1 MTCSGQS
8 SVVPTGARA
17 RSSRPARKLTL
28 AALVLAVATFVSL
41 VFALRG
47 NALAQGSNT
56 DERQDAEATLSA
68 LSLSGIT
75 LAFASETE
83 TYAVDAPVEVAVTTV
98 SATASHNGA
107 SVEITP
113 VDDDGDAD
121 NGHQVRLAVGENTIE
136 VLVTAQDGMTEKT
149 YTVTVN
155 RAQRW
160 SAARAREWGE
170 EHGWLVGA
178 NYIPRYAINQLE
190 HWQADTFDIDTI
202 DEELGWA
209 ADLGMNVMRVY
220 LHDLLYRKDSEGL
233 LDRVGQYLTVSDS
246 HDIATILVL
255 LDDVWNPD
263 PQSGTQPAP
272 TPGVHNS
279 GWVQSP
285 GRAILGDLEAH
296 DSLKPYVEG
305 VIAHFDGDE
314 RVIAFEL
321 YNEPG
326 NRHPN
331 WELPNKATYSLAL
344 LQKAFQWARAANP
357 AQPVFNSGWHSG
369 TWLNASGEFVGWD
382 NLDEID
388 RFAFEH
394 SDIIGFHGYS
404 GIRTFRAVT
413 EVLSGLFD
421 RPVIATE
428 YMARPYNTF
437 ERMLPILKE
446 HGVGAIN
453 WGLVSGKSQTIYPW
467 STWTTPNPGE
477 PDPWFHDVLKP
488 NCVPYDPDEAALI
501 RQLTGTTSG
510 NQLPAFDDGASASR
524 SMAEN
529 PAKVKGVGAAVSAR
543 DADGGTLVYTLE
555 GADADSFGVVGTSGQ
570 LTTKAGVAYD
580 YEAKSSYSVRIRVE
594 DGQCGAATIGVTVTV
609 VDVDEPADISL
620 SASGGVTA
628 TNNALAV
635 DENHN
640 GTLAAF
646 SASDPE
652 NKSGLTY
659 EWSVGGADRFDFAVT
674 DAGVL
679 SFAAVPDY
687 ERPADSG
694 GNNVYDITVSA
705 RDSDNNT
712 GTIPVTVTVD
722 PVNERPAIVG
732 DAAASI
738 EEEGGLLVGTYR
750 ASDPESAT
758 VAWQPLAGADRDR
771 FEFTASN
778 GRLVFEAAPDYED
791 ATDIGGD
798 NVYDVTLGVSAGGQT
813 ATLDVAV
820 TVTNKEEGGA
830 VGLSSPQPQAD
841 ADFTATLS
849 DPDIVVSTD
858 WVWERSTSRSGPWT
872 AVSGAASGVTTSV
885 YRPVAGDVGY
895 FLRVSAAY
903 TDGHGPN
910 KSRALVSANSVRAA
924 PVANTAPSFDE
935 SAPTRR
941 VAENALARA
950 VVGAAVTAT
959 DTDSGDVVAYELSG
973 SDLFT
978 IDSNSGQIRVVA
990 TESLDHETAPSHS
1003 VIVKAGD
1010 TSNASDSVTV
1020 VIEVT
1025 DVNERPDAVADTGT
1039 VREDG
1044 AVIID
1049 VLANDMDPE
1058 DDRSAL
1064 TLRVTTSA
1072 RRGRATVNEPANVG
1086 ERRTI
1091 TYTPRADYHGSDS
1104 FTYEVRDAGS
1114 PSLSS
1119 TATLSVE
1126 VDAVNDPPTFKTAA
1140 PTRSVSESATGG
1152 GKVGAPVTATDVDNN
1167 DTLTYSLT
1175 GSEARF
1181 FAISARSGQITVA
1194 DRVTFDIATKDTYTV
1209 TVAAEDSDRDR
1220 ATVEVT
1226 ITVTSGPTRPPI
1238 TGGGGGGGG
1247 GGPPVV
1253 VVIEGASFAAVDIET
1268 VFTAAVSDDT
1278 TISALS
1284 WTVGGPDGFTA
1295 TSNAERFSFAAPAGG
1310 TYTISVT
1317 VDDTAR
1323 RTLTGRVTL
1332 TVFGDIT
1339 AHQFADEILWFAESG
1354 ITRGCAAHSYCPT
1367 NPVTRAQMASF
1378 LARAL
1383 DLETPRQRAGFDDVD
1398 PTSAHAANIEALFAA
1413 QITTG
1418 CARDRL
1424 AYCPSK
1430 PVTRAQMASFLA
1442 RALDLE
1448 TPRQRAGFDDVD
1460 PTSAHAANIEAL
1472 YAAQIT
1478 TGCAQEPLQY
1488 CPDRPV
1494 TRAQMAAFLY
1504 RARDPISAVR
1514 VSAGT

>member
-1 MTCSGQS
+1 MKNIQPKQACGLLRRIFG
-8 SVVPTGARA
+8 VGARA

-28 AALVLAVATFVSL
+28 AALVLAVAAFASL

-75 LAFASETE
+75 LAFASESE

-121 NGHQVRLAVGENTIE
+121 NGHQVSLAVGENTIE

-220 LHDLLYRKDSEGL
+220 LHDLLYREDSAGL

-331 WELPNKATYSLAL
+331 WELPNKAMYSLAL

-413 EVLSGLFD
+413 EVLSELFD

-437 ERMLPILKE
+437 ERMLPLLKE

-529 PAKVKGVGAAVSAR
+529 PTKVKGVGAAVSAR

-712 GTIPVTVTVD
+712 GTIPVTVTVRD
-722 PVNERPAIVG
+722 GNEAPTVTG
-732 DAAASI
+732 DETPSFPENRVRAVA
-738 EEEGGLLVGTYR
+738 TYR
-750 ASDPESAT
+750 ATDPERDT
-758 VAWQPLAGADRDR
+758 VTWSVSGTDRDD
-771 FEFTASN
+771 FEISETGALTFINSPDFENPADANQDNDYLVTVEAQDASSN
-778 GRLVFEAAPDYED
+778 
-791 ATDIGGD
+791 
-798 NVYDVTLGVSAGGQT
+798 T
-813 ATLDVAV
+813 ATLDVTVTVTNSTGPEEPTITTTSDPSPYRENGTGAVYTFRARNPQGRPVRWTAPGTDSHAFEISSSGVLTFVSPPDFENPTDADRDNRYEVTVVVTDDQSLTDSVAV
-820 TVTNKEEGGA
+820 TVTVSDVNEGPEVAGLQSLSFTENQATDRILATYAATDPEDPNAAISRWSLSGRDARDFAVSEGGE
-830 VGLSSPQPQAD
+830 LSFRNVPDYERPAD
-841 ADFTATLS
+841 
-849 DPDIVVSTD
+849 
-858 WVWERSTSRSGPWT
+858 SGRDN
-872 AVSGAASGVTTSV
+872 V
-885 YRPVAGDVGY
+885 YN
-895 FLRVSAAY
+895 F
-903 TDGHGPN
+903 
-910 KSRALVSANSVRAA
+910 SVRA
-924 PVANTAPSFDE
+924 
-935 SAPTRR
+935 
-941 VAENALARA
+941 
-950 VVGAAVTAT
+950 
-959 DTDSGDVVAYELSG
+959 
-973 SDLFT
+973 SDGRNYGTL
-978 IDSNSGQIRVVA
+978 
-990 TESLDHETAPSHS
+990 E
-1003 VIVKAGD
+1003 
-1010 TSNASDSVTV
+1010 VTV
-1020 VIEVT
+1020 TVE
-1025 DVNERPDAVADTGT
+1025 DVNEMP
-1039 VREDG
+1039 
-1044 AVIID
+1044 VI
-1049 VLANDMDPE
+1049 
-1058 DDRSAL
+1058 
-1064 TLRVTTSA
+1064 TTTS
-1072 RRGRATVNEPANVG
+1072 
-1086 ERRTI
+1086 RT
-1091 TYTPRADYHGSDS
+1091 S
-1104 FTYEVRDAGS
+1104 FTYREKRHRHDLHVQRHRPRAGRHFLV
-1114 PSLSS
+1114 P
-1119 TATLSVE
+1119 
-1126 VDAVNDPPTFKTAA
+1126 
-1140 PTRSVSESATGG
+1140 
-1152 GKVGAPVTATDVDNN
+1152 
-1167 DTLTYSLT
+1167 
-1175 GSEARF
+1175 
-1181 FAISARSGQITVA
+1181 
-1194 DRVTFDIATKDTYTV
+1194 
-1209 TVAAEDSDRDR
+1209 
-1220 ATVEVT
+1220 
-1226 ITVTSGPTRPPI
+1226 
-1238 TGGGGGGGG
+1238 
-1247 GGPPVV
+1247 GGP
-1253 VVIEGASFAAVDIET
+1253 
-1268 VFTAAVSDDT
+1268 
-1278 TISALS
+1278 
-1284 WTVGGPDGFTA
+1284 
-1295 TSNAERFSFAAPAGG
+1295 R
-1310 TYTISVT
+1310 
-1317 VDDTAR
+1317 
-1323 RTLTGRVTL
+1323 
-1332 TVFGDIT
+1332 
-1339 AHQFADEILWFAESG
+1339 
-1354 ITRGCAAHSYCPT
+1354 
-1367 NPVTRAQMASF
+1367 
-1378 LARAL
+1378 
-1383 DLETPRQRAGFDDVD
+1383 
-1398 PTSAHAANIEALFAA
+1398 
-1413 QITTG
+1413 
-1418 CARDRL
+1418 
-1424 AYCPSK
+1424 
-1430 PVTRAQMASFLA
+1430 
-1442 RALDLE
+1442 
-1448 TPRQRAGFDDVD
+1448 
-1460 PTSAHAANIEAL
+1460 
-1472 YAAQIT
+1472 
-1478 TGCAQEPLQY
+1478 
-1488 CPDRPV
+1488 
-1494 TRAQMAAFLY
+1494 
-1504 RARDPISAVR
+1504 
-1514 VSAGT
+1514 